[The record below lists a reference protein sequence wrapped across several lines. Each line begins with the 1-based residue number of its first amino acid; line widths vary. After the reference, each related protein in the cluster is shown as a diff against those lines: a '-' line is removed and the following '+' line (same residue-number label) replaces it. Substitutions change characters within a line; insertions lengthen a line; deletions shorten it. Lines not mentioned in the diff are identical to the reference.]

1 MCSHHSYR
9 TRVANDRFVPRCQSG
24 AKRRK
29 IQKPVRY
36 EQVVPNKVWRQ
47 NFGRCCY
54 HRHTTLKREKTPQSV
69 EITAFLVRLPGLEP
83 GASGLGVTII
93 TYTSSIVV
101 LHDSRSTPNYTV
113 FRGAISSFDIVDT
126 PLYLLV
132 FRSAISKM
140 LAVLQ
145 RSQNLNQLVRF

>member
-1 MCSHHSYR
+1 M
-9 TRVANDRFVPRCQSG
+9 RFSIDLQLKDYGFPRQCEPWLG
-24 AKRRK
+24 MTPLRG
-29 IQKPVRY
+29 VRGD
-36 EQVVPNKVWRQ
+36 EGIAPPTD
-47 NFGRCCY
+47 GLSRCVCA
-54 HRHTTLKREKTPQSV
+54 TGGTPKNPAA
-69 EITAFLVRLPGLEP
+69 IIGIAAGMVRLSGFEP
-83 GASGLGVTII
+83 LAFRLGVTVI
-93 TYTSSIVV
+93 THTSLILA

-113 FRGAISSFDIVDT
+113 FKGAISSFSIVDT

>member
-1 MCSHHSYR
+1 MTPLR
-9 TRVANDRFVPRCQSG
+9 G
-24 AKRRK
+24 
-29 IQKPVRY
+29 VRGDEGIAPY
-36 EQVVPNKVWRQ
+36 GWFIEVRLCNGWNTENPAAII
-47 NFGRCCY
+47 G
-54 HRHTTLKREKTPQSV
+54 
-69 EITAFLVRLPGLEP
+69 IAAGLVRLSGFEP
-83 GASGLGVTII
+83 LAFRLGATVI

-113 FRGAISSFDIVDT
+113 FRGVSSSFDIVDT